1 MSILRLNEFKA
12 LPGKFEQLTALFE
25 GVVAGIR
32 NHPGCQRCELLIKV
46 ADGANDDEKL
56 IVLEVWDSVEAH
68 KAALAG
74 MTPEDFAPAMALLSG
89 RPAGQY
95 YAAVEG

>member
-32 NHPGCQRCELLIKV
+32 ENPGCERCELLIKM
-46 ADGANDDEKL
+46 ADGASDDEKL
-56 IVLEVWDSVEAH
+56 VVLEVWDSIEAH
-68 KAALAG
+68 KSALAK
-74 MTPEDFAPAMALLSG
+74 MTPEDFAPAMALMSG
-89 RPAGQY
+89 RPTGQY
-95 YAAVEG
+95 YTATEG